1 VRQAGCVGLVAL
13 LLAGCTVGPNYK
25 RPVMPVP
32 PQHRFVEGP
41 AQAESLADTP
51 WMGVFSDP
59 VLQDLIRE
67 SILANL
73 DLRIAASR
81 VEQARA
87 RAGIAKSFLYPT
99 VAGTFGYAGNQGSRN
114 AQPPQANEGDDRTF
128 NNWNLGVQAAWD
140 IDLFGRIRRQNE
152 GAIAVFLSTEQ
163 GRRAVLIAL
172 VADVSATYFRLREL
186 DLQLEIARRTVGLN
200 DETVTYFSNRLQG
213 GVSNRLEVD
222 QVTAN
227 RARTAA
233 TIPEIEQDI
242 AITENALSLLLGRVP
257 GPIPRGRALAEQQMP
272 PSVPAGLPAA
282 LLERRPDVL
291 AAEQLLVAS
300 NADIGAAKALFYPN
314 ISLTAGV
321 GGLSGDFTKLLS
333 GGSIIWSVGAGL
345 VQPIFNAGRLKRN
358 YELAQAQY
366 QEAVAQYQKSALN
379 AYREVADALIAIQKL
394 REVRAQ
400 REVSTGALRNAS
412 QLSRSRYDSGLAN
425 YLEILIADE
434 RLFTE
439 ELLLAQT
446 RGAELRALTD
456 LYRSL
461 GGGWPP
467 PPQP

>member
-1 VRQAGCVGLVAL
+1 VRQAGGVGLVAL

-25 RPVMPVP
+25 RPVMPAP
-32 PQHRFVEGP
+32 AQHRFVEGP

-51 WMGVFSDP
+51 WMSVFSDP

-67 SILANL
+67 GITANL

-87 RAGIAKSFLYPT
+87 RAGIAKSFLYPSINAT
-99 VAGTFGYAGNQGSRN
+99 GGYAFSQSAGGS
-114 AQPPQANEGDDRTF
+114 QPASEESKDRTF
-128 NNWNLGVQAAWD
+128 SNWNIGAQLSWD
-140 IDLFGRIRRQNE
+140 ADLFGRIRRGNE
-152 GAIAVFLSTEQ
+152 AATAVFLSTEQ
-163 GRRAVLIAL
+163 GRRAVLVAL
-172 VADVSATYFRLREL
+172 VGDVSATYFRLRDL
-186 DLQLEIARRTVGLN
+186 DLQLEIAKRTVGVN
-200 DETVTYFSNRLQG
+200 DETITYFTNRLQG

-227 RARTAA
+227 RAVTAA

-242 AITENALSLLLGRVP
+242 ALTENALSLLLGRVP
-257 GPIPRGRALAEQQMP
+257 GPIARGRTLADQQLP

-282 LLERRPDVL
+282 LLERRPDVV
-291 AAEQLLVAS
+291 AAEQLLVAA

-314 ISLTAGV
+314 ISLTSSV
-321 GGLSGDFTKLLS
+321 GGISGDVTNLL
-333 GGSIIWSVGAGL
+333 GGGFLWSLGAGL
-345 VQPIFNAGRLKRN
+345 VQPIFNGGRIKRN

-379 AYREVADALIAIQKL
+379 AYREVSDALIAIQKL

-400 REVSTGALRNAS
+400 REASTAALRNAA

-425 YLEILIADE
+425 YIEILSADE
-434 RLFTE
+434 KLFE
-439 ELLLAQT
+439 QELLLAQT

-461 GGGWPP
+461 GGGWL
-467 PPQP
+467 PQP